1 MPNEHSVG
9 PRVPVPFLCLQHVLE
24 HQAKRIPDAPA
35 ILAPGRTPLTYG
47 RLSQHMDD
55 VESTLRATGIGRRD
69 RVAVVLSNGPEMA
82 VAVLTVAAS
91 AVCAP
96 MNPAYQA
103 EELDRYFAD
112 LQPSALITHAGI
124 DSPARR
130 AALSRGIRVIELA
143 TAVDAE
149 AGLFTLTGDREGA
162 PFQDSVSPND
172 VALLLPT
179 SGTTSRPK
187 IVPQTHASIC
197 TSAYA
202 HGVALAL
209 KETDRCLNVL
219 PLFHGH
225 GLHATLAASLAA
237 GASVVCTPGFDVNSF
252 SAWLTAFQPTWY
264 SAVPTMHQAM
274 LAQARHNGERSASV
288 RLRFVRSSSAPLPP
302 RTFAELEQIFD
313 APVIEWYGM
322 TEVTSSP
329 IACNPLPPR
338 QRKAGSVGVPVSLDV
353 AIMDDEGGAL
363 LPSGRTG
370 EVVVRGASVT
380 AGYDGNPNATKA
392 AFAGD
397 WFKTGDL
404 GYFDTDGYLVLAGR
418 IREIINR
425 GGEKVAPQ
433 EVDEVLLD
441 HPAVAEAVTFAV
453 PHASLG
459 EDIAS
464 AVVLRP
470 HSLATPKDL
479 RQFASGRMAEF
490 KVPRQVLILSELP
503 KGPTG
508 KLKRVGLAAK
518 LGLTS
523 GGVMS
528 RTVVAPRTSLEK
540 ELAGIWA
547 SILQIEEVSIDD
559 DFFALGGDSLLAVH
573 VLSRIRDVMHLEVQV
588 ARFFEASTIAE
599 MARHLETLMET
610 GKSRRAS
617 LAIARSA
624 REYWAPA
631 SVAQERLWEF
641 QHALPDLPFLNIL
654 YALRVTSSVDVAVL
668 ERSINDIVRRHDILR
683 TTFASRDGRHVQVIA
698 AQLTVPLTF
707 DDLQAL
713 PASKKGIAAQRL
725 VQDEGLHSF
734 NLAQGPL
741 LRTRLLRLRE
751 REHLLL
757 ITMHQ
762 VICDG
767 WSLGVLIDEL
777 TAVYDAFSAGQPT
790 PLPPLSIQYAD
801 FTSWQRKWN
810 SHPDIISQLA
820 YWREQL
826 HDPLPVMKLGIP
838 RRKRPIDGFRTAR
851 REVALPARLSEAAKR
866 FGREQGSTLFMTLVA
881 AFKTLL
887 HRYVGEDDLR
897 VATLVANRNRPGTEH
912 LIGPLANTVILRTSM
927 SGDPSPG
934 EVLRRVRAT
943 TLAAFAHQDLP
954 FEELVATLERERA
967 LEPAALAQVMILL
980 QNAALRPIANSGHK
994 LAFEEAN
1001 PSMLSPLVTVTT
1013 FDVML
1018 MLRESTHGLVGCCVY
1033 KPHLFRATAIDRLLR
1048 DFRKVLE
1055 CMLTQPE
1062 RPISTIPI
1070 SLNEK
1075 LSMREHVLGLSS

>member
-1 MPNEHSVG
+1 MPNGRSIDTRG
-9 PRVPVPFLCLQHVLE
+9 SVPFLCLPLVLE

-35 ILAPGRTPLTYG
+35 IFAVGRAPLTYG
-47 RLSQHMDD
+47 RLYQHVDHMGRM
-55 VESTLRATGIGRRD
+55 LRALGIGRRD
-69 RVAVVLSNGPEMA
+69 RVAVVLTNGPEMA
-82 VAVLTVAAS
+82 VAMLTVVAIAA
-91 AVCAP
+91 AVP
-96 MNPAYQA
+96 MNPAYTT
-103 EELDRYFAD
+103 EEVEKYFTD
-112 LQPSALITHAGI
+112 LQPRALITQSGV
-124 DSPARR
+124 DSAARR
-130 AALSRGIRVIELA
+130 VALLRGIRVIELSA
-143 TAVDAE
+143 QVDRE
-149 AGLFTLTGDREGA
+149 AGLFTFNEDGRLA
-162 PFQDSVSPND
+162 QSKQSISPND
-172 VALLLPT
+172 VAVLLPT

-197 TSAYA
+197 RSAYA
-202 HGVALAL
+202 HGAALAL
-209 KETDRCLNVL
+209 KQTDRCLNVL

-237 GASVVCTPGFDVNSF
+237 GASVVCAPGFDVNSF
-252 SAWLTAFQPTWY
+252 PAWLTAFEPTWY
-264 SAVPTMHQAM
+264 SAVPTMHQAI
-274 LAQARHNGERSASV
+274 LAQARHNGERLTSLP
-288 RLRFVRSSSAPLPP
+288 LRFVRSSSAPLPP
-302 RTFAELEQIFD
+302 RIFAELEQTFD

-380 AGYDGNPNATKA
+380 AGYDSNPSATKA

-397 WFKTGDL
+397 WFKTGDV
-404 GYFDTDGYLVLAGR
+404 GYFDTDGYLFLVGR
-418 IREIINR
+418 LREIINR

-459 EDIAS
+459 EEIAS
-464 AVVLRP
+464 AVVLRR
-470 HSLATPKDL
+470 HSVATPKDI

-490 KVPRQVLILSELP
+490 KVPRQVLILPELP

-508 KLKRVGLAAK
+508 KLKRVGLAEK
-518 LGLTS
+518 LGLTNS
-523 GGVMS
+523 GVMP
-528 RTVVAPRTSLEK
+528 RKVLAPRTSLEK

-547 SILQIEEVSIDD
+547 SILQIKEVSIDD

-573 VLSRIRDVMHLEVQV
+573 VLSRIRDVLHLEIDV

-599 MARHLETLMET
+599 IARHLETLKET
-610 GKSRRAS
+610 GKSRRPS
-617 LAIARSA
+617 LPIARSA
-624 REYWAPA
+624 REHWAPA
-631 SVAQERLWEF
+631 SIAQERLWEA

-654 YALRVTSSVDVAVL
+654 YALRVMSSVEVAVL
-668 ERSINDIVRRHDILR
+668 ERSINEIVRRHEVLR
-683 TTFASRDGRHVQVIA
+683 TTFASRDGRRVQVVA
-698 AQLTVPLTF
+698 SQLTVPLTF

-713 PASKKGIAAQRL
+713 PASKKGIAAERL
-725 VQDEGLHSF
+725 VQDEALHSF

-741 LRTRLLRLRE
+741 LRARLVRLRE

-762 VICDG
+762 VVCDG
-767 WSLGVLIDEL
+767 WSLGVLIEEL
-777 TAVYDAFSAGQPT
+777 IAVYDAFSAGQPT
-790 PLPPLSIQYAD
+790 PLSPLPIQYAD
-801 FTSWQRKWN
+801 FASWQRKWN
-810 SHPDIISQLA
+810 SHPDIMSQLT

-826 HDPLPVMKLGIP
+826 HDPLPVMKLGVA
-838 RRKRPIDGFRTAR
+838 RRKRAIDSFRTAR
-851 REVALPARLSEAAKR
+851 REVALPAMLSEAAKR
-866 FGREQGSTLFMTLVA
+866 FSREQGSTLFMTLVA
-881 AFKTLL
+881 AIKTLL
-887 HRYVGEDDLR
+887 HRYVGEEDLR

-912 LIGPLANTVILRTSM
+912 LIGPLANTVVLRTSL
-927 SGDPSPG
+927 SGDPSSC
-934 EVLRRVRAT
+934 EVLRRVRST

-954 FEELVATLERERA
+954 FEELVATLEHERA

-980 QNAALRPIANSGHK
+980 QNAALRPVAASGHK
-994 LAFEEAN
+994 IAFEEAN
-1001 PSMLSPLVTVTT
+1001 PSMLLPLVTLTT

-1018 MLRESTHGLVGCCVY
+1018 MLRESAHGLVGCCVY
-1033 KPHLFRATAIDRLLR
+1033 RPHLFRATAIDRLLR

-1055 CMLTQPE
+1055 RMLTQPE

-1075 LSMREHVLGLSS
+1075 RSVA